1 MLRKVLCSIS
11 YLLSGNQQFI
21 GQQLDHSNTSRIQQL
36 SSSIVSA
43 WQQWPGLGWM
53 AISRRAGANRN
64 SRCSL
69 LSLSQQLKTLQMF
82 HSLALYFLLTPTNR
96 AQLRNV
102 RQTKQY
108 MPVIHV
114 LSRACFRQTV
124 LHKSALAFHLCL
136 PQQNTNTTDCP
147 LHSWWLQ
154 LWPDPQ
160 FWKASPHALSC
171 FWESATFEDAVGTL
185 LQHFCSLKSFINAIN

>member
-1 MLRKVLCSIS
+1 MAAAVARPRLN
-11 YLLSGNQQFI
+11 GHQQEGR
-21 GQQLDHSNTSRIQQL
+21 GQQEL
-36 SSSIVSA
+36 SMLSA
-43 WQQWPGLGWM
+43 EPLT
-53 AISRRAGANRN
+53 A
-64 SRCSL
+64 
-69 LSLSQQLKTLQMF
+69 KTQDPTNVPQ
-82 HSLALYFLLTPTNR
+82 LALYFLLCGVPTNR

-154 LWPDPQ
+154 L
-160 FWKASPHALSC
+160 
-171 FWESATFEDAVGTL
+171 
-185 LQHFCSLKSFINAIN
+185 